1 MATSSNGY
9 VGATK
14 GWAKPAPQTR
24 FIEGLGE
31 GAGLGFELRD
41 FFLQIVD
48 PTFVTFDRH
57 LDSLLDFTP
66 IP

>member
-14 GWAKPAPQTR
+14 GWAKSAPQMR
-24 FIEGLGE
+24 FIEGLG
-31 GAGLGFELRD
+31 GFELRD

-57 LDSLLDFTP
+57 LDSLLD
-66 IP
+66 